1 MAVKGMT
8 VTPSFVVKA
17 TDDEY
22 IDSAPL
28 KFFRRWG
35 KSKFTGKLGSINSLW
50 DFEWLRGYFGKWYKG
65 FVSR

>member
-35 KSKFTGKLGSINSLW
+35 KSKFTGKLGSINSL
-50 DFEWLRGYFGKWYKG
+50 
-65 FVSR
+65 